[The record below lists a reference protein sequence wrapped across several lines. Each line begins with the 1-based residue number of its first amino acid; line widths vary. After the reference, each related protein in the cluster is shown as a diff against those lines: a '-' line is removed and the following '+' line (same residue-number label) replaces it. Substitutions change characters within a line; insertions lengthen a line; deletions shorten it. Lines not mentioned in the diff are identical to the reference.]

1 VSIPKNFPRQ
11 RNADYVSVDILGR
24 FSRES
29 LRKVDFAGFL
39 LMISFTLLLVTTL
52 LEVGTVFQWKS
63 PVPIVLLILS
73 ALCLVAF
80 LTWERHITGDQS
92 QQQPLFPWRYFYN
105 RPWMGIIM
113 YVKIHLFSGLFGSFL
128 TNHIAHHFWSAS
140 LSM

>member
-1 VSIPKNFPRQ
+1 
-11 RNADYVSVDILGR
+11 
-24 FSRES
+24 
-29 LRKVDFAGFL
+29 
-39 LMISFTLLLVTTL
+39 MISFTLLLVTTL

-105 RPWMGIIM
+105 KPWMGIIM
-113 YVKIHLFSGLFGSFL
+113 YVKIHLFSGVFGSFL
-128 TNHIAHHFWSAS
+128 INRIAHHFWSAS